1 MFDTSAY
8 FTQLMASS
16 VLAKRVGMATSVI
29 NIFPETFF
37 RIRRSWL
44 RDVAKHGEREGRILW
59 LDDRENVGLRL
70 RVVESGDRV
79 QGTRPLSFQPEK
91 FEEDQRA
98 TSFECV
104 FSEFCIRT
112 GYLVERAEE
121 AKEKEKESKDCEA
134 EELICMG

>member
-16 VLAKRVGMATSVI
+16 VLAKRVGMATSVVS
-29 NIFPETFF
+29 IFPETFF

-44 RDVAKHGEREGRILW
+44 RDVAKHEEEEGRILW
-59 LDDRENVGLRL
+59 LDDRENIGLRF
-70 RVVESGDRV
+70 RVVERGDGV
-79 QGTRPLSFQPEK
+79 QGTRPLSFQPER

-98 TSFECV
+98 TSFGCV
-104 FSEFCIRT
+104 FEEFCIRT

-121 AKEKEKESKDCEA
+121 ARESVCKDCEA